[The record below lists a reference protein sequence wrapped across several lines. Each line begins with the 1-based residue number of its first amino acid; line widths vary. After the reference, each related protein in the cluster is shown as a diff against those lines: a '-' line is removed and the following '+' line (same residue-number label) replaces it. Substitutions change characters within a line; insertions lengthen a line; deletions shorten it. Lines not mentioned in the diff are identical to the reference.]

1 MQRKTII
8 RRCSLFSQET
18 EADTLYFED
27 EARRSGYRLIAGI
40 DEAGRG
46 PLAGPVVAAAV
57 VLPAGLRIRHLTD
70 SKQLTPLKREH
81 LFEEIQKRAICL
93 AVGISESE
101 VIDRINILEATQRAM
116 EKAVMDLNP
125 MPDYLLI
132 DAVGIRSPIPQ
143 LGIVKG
149 DLRSHS
155 ISAASV
161 IAKVTRDR
169 IMDEYHETYPVYNF
183 RRHKG
188 YGTPEH
194 LIKIRTFGPSPIH
207 RKTFRGVREHCTG
220 MKKDQDLDIL

>member
-1 MQRKTII
+1 MQGKPIAGRGGLFI
-8 RRCSLFSQET
+8 REH
-18 EADTLYFED
+18 EADVLFFEN
-27 EARRSGYRLIAGI
+27 EARRSGYRLVAGL

-57 VLPAGLRIRHLTD
+57 VLPEGCRIRNLTD
-70 SKQLTPLKREH
+70 SKQLTPSEREV
-81 LFEEIQKRAICL
+81 LFKEIQRQAVCL
-93 AVGISESE
+93 AVGISDST
-101 VIDRINILEATQRAM
+101 VIDRINILEATRRAM
-116 EKAVMDLNP
+116 EDAVFHLNP
-125 MPDYLLI
+125 GPDYLLI
-132 DAVGIRSPIPQ
+132 DAVKIRSTIPQ

-149 DLRSHS
+149 DVRSQS

-194 LIKIRTFGPSPIH
+194 LMKIRIFGPSPIH
-207 RKTFRGVREHCTG
+207 RKTFRRVREYCA
-220 MKKDQDLDIL
+220 DFRR